1 MIRVASTEGRNVNLT
16 ININN
21 QPKSTGRV
29 NNRPPSGR
37 PSGRRNTRPPSGRP
51 NQRPP
56 SQKQGNQREQRS
68 RQEPAPVST
77 PPNSQQTP
85 LSRGQKIHRR
95 NLRISLGMMQMELE
109 KEQQFLGNMGT
120 GGHTNQAR
128 KASTK
133 KIASLQ
139 AGITKAQ
146 EEMQAYGGVA

>member
-29 NNRPPSGR
+29 SNRPQGGR
-37 PSGRRNTRPPSGRP
+37 PSARRNTRPPSGRP

-56 SQKQGNQREQRS
+56 SQKEGNQREQRS
-68 RQEPAPVST
+68 RQQPAPVST
-77 PPNSQQTP
+77 PPTPQSTP

-95 NLRISLGMMQMELE
+95 NLKISLGLMQEELK
-109 KEQQFLGNMGT
+109 KEQDFLGTMGT
-120 GGHTNQAR
+120 GSHTNQAR

-133 KIASLQ
+133 KIANL
-139 AGITKAQ
+139 KASIAEATAQ
-146 EEMQAYGGVA
+146 MQPYGGVV